1 MGLDK
6 YLRETIQ
13 QTLKNLHTAYLGKV
27 LSVKGNTATVQ
38 PLGLTKAYGEKA
50 KAQAI
55 VSNIPI
61 AFTKTKTEEITY
73 MVSETKTETKTII
86 VPSTLARGDIVVCVV
101 CDRDITEARKGNNA
115 LPPVG
120 EHSLSD
126 SVIVGC
132 L

>member
-6 YLRETIQ
+6 YLSEAIQ
-13 QTLKNLHTAYLGKV
+13 QTMRNLHTAYLGKV
-27 LSVKGNTATVQ
+27 LSVNGNTATVQ

-50 KAQAI
+50 KKQAI

-61 AFTKTKTEEITY
+61 ATKKTKIEEI
-73 MVSETKTETKTII
+73 ETVTGKKEVLI
-86 VPSTLARGDIVVCVV
+86 PSPLVRGDIVLCVV

-126 SVIVGC
+126 SVIVGV

>member
-1 MGLDK
+1 MGFDK
-6 YLRETIQ
+6 YFSEAIQ
-13 QTLKNLHTAYLGKV
+13 QTMRNLHTAYLGKV
-27 LSVKGNTATVQ
+27 LSVNGNTATVQ

-61 AFTKTKTEEITY
+61 ATIKAKTAEIT
-73 MVSETKTETKTII
+73 TETGTQTVL
-86 VPSTLARGDIVVCVV
+86 VPSTLARGDIVICVV
-101 CDRDITEARKGNNA
+101 CDRDITEARKGKNA

-126 SVIVGC
+126 SVIVGV

>member
-1 MGLDK
+1 MGFNK
-6 YLRETIQ
+6 YFDEAIQ
-13 QTLKNLHTAYLGKV
+13 QAMRNLHTAYLAKV
-27 LSVKGNTATVQ
+27 LSVNGNTATVQ

-50 KAQAI
+50 KKQAV

-61 AFTKTKTEEITY
+61 ATTKAKTAEIQ
-73 MVSETKTETKTII
+73 TETGTQTVL
-86 VPSTLARGDIVVCVV
+86 VPSALARGDIVLCVV

-126 SVIVGC
+126 SVIVGV